1 MNPRLPANGQDVS
14 SMDIDDGAWDSN
26 EMMRGDGEPEAESI
40 DDTEDDDDHDADSDR
55 AGTGDGDDPDGD
67 ELELAADED
76 DQGSDDEEAEGD
88 DTDAETEGEEGDDEG
103 EELEALEPYAQW
115 PEDFKAAFADLPP
128 KAQHFVMNT
137 ARSMQADYTKKTQA
151 LTQERQYYGQLG
163 QIISPRVQG
172 WALNGMSPVQAI
184 HQVLALSDY
193 AAQDPVGFAQHL
205 CRMRGVDLQ
214 AELAKGQQSDEYV
227 DPQVQAL
234 RQPIAQ
240 VQAQLNQMR
249 QEQVQRER
257 QLQQQQGQAAE
268 RQMTDA
274 VNQFASRTDATG
286 KPLYPHFDDVIEDVI
301 ALVKGGTRDMDRA
314 YRLACQANP
323 QISAKIA
330 ARSRASENVKRRR
343 EAEEAKNASRSSLRG
358 SIPANGSIPT
368 ENMSVGELLRASY
381 RGEIQ

>member
-26 EMMRGDGEPEAESI
+26 EMMRGDGDPEAEPI
-40 DDTEDDDDHDADSDR
+40 DDTDDDEVEDDPQDGEAEDAGDI
-55 AGTGDGDDPDGD
+55 DGDDDAP
-67 ELELAADED
+67 ELEASE
-76 DQGSDDEEAEGD
+76 DEEAEGEEDQD
-88 DTDAETEGEEGDDEG
+88 DEGEEEEG
-103 EELEALEPYAQW
+103 EEELEALEPYAQW
-115 PEDFKAAFADLPP
+115 PEDFKEAFAELPP

-249 QEQVQRER
+249 QEQVQREW
-257 QLQQQQGQAAE
+257 QQQQLQGQAE
-268 RQMTDA
+268 HRQVTDW
-274 VNQFASRTDATG
+274 VDQFASRTDASG
-286 KPLYPHFDDVIEDVI
+286 KPSFPFFDDVITDITRQVLAAKASGEQVDVERFYRI
-301 ALVKGGTRDMDRA
+301 A
-314 YRLACQANP
+314 CHANP

-368 ENMSVGELLRASY
+368 ENMGVGDLLRAAW
-381 RGEIQ
+381 RGEVQ